1 MDRPLTG
8 VALAPIPARWDAEQ
22 ALTAIYRDHYPCLVR
37 LAWLLVQDITTA
49 EDVVQDSFVAMH
61 TAWRRLRDSDRAL
74 AYLRQSVV
82 NRSRSVRRHRALVG
96 RNASQSGSGT
106 PSAELRAFP
115 SLEHAAV
122 IRAVRSLPDR
132 QREALA
138 LTYYGNLS
146 EAQVASAM
154 GVSQGTVKC
163 HVASAIAALR
173 VVVEIDP

>member
-1 MDRPLTG
+1 MNRPLTD
-8 VALAPIPARWDAEQ
+8 VAPAPISVQWDGDQ
-22 ALTAIYRDHYPCLVR
+22 ALTAMYSDHYRGLVR
-37 LAWLLVQDITTA
+37 LAWLLVQDVATA

-74 AYLRQSVV
+74 AYLRHSVV
-82 NRSRSVRRHRALVG
+82 DRSRSVRRHRALAG
-96 RNASQSGSGT
+96 RKAFQPGSGM
-106 PSAELRAFP
+106 PGADLSALP

-122 IRAVRSLPDR
+122 VRALRSLSAR

-138 LTYYGNLS
+138 LRYYGNLS

-154 GVSQGTVKC
+154 GVSPGAVKR

-173 VVVEIDP
+173 AVVEIDP

>member
-1 MDRPLTG
+1 MNGPLID
-8 VALAPIPARWDAEQ
+8 VAPAPIPVQWDGDQ
-22 ALTAIYRDHYPCLVR
+22 ALTAMYGDHYRGLVR

-49 EDVVQDSFVAMH
+49 EDVVQDSFVAMY

-74 AYLRQSVV
+74 AYLRHSVV
-82 NRSRSVRRHRALVG
+82 DRSRSVRRHRAWAE
-96 RNASQSGSGT
+96 RKAFRPGSDM
-106 PSAELRAFP
+106 PSAELSALP

-122 IRAVRSLPDR
+122 VRALRSLPAR

-138 LTYYGNLS
+138 LTYYGNLV

-154 GVSQGTVKC
+154 GVSQGAVER
-163 HVASAIAALR
+163 HLARAIAALR